1 VINGAWPRG
10 TIAPVSFFFVCR
22 CAETIS
28 HVVLLARDEE
38 VAATSKKTKKE
49 RKGREGKLSAYNLYM
64 YIEVRVL
71 ISGVEE
77 FKLSVVVIDVPANNK

>member
-1 VINGAWPRG
+1 M
-10 TIAPVSFFFVCR
+10 
-22 CAETIS
+22 
-28 HVVLLARDEE
+28 
-38 VAATSKKTKKE
+38 AATSKKTKKE